1 MLTHRSREQGSGTP
15 GRGSAARVRACSG
28 EGQQGIGAAGSG
40 TRGIGAAGSGTRVA
54 ERSGERKEGSYGR
67 EGV

>member
-1 MLTHRSREQGSGTP
+1 
-15 GRGSAARVRACSG
+15 VRACSG
-28 EGQQGIGAAGSG
+28 EGQQ
-40 TRGIGAAGSGTRVA
+40 GIGAAGSGTRVA